1 MKNLRCKYRIGRPKR
16 IVQVTATKDKVSYI
30 YETLVVTDHGN
41 YSEKEWFELVEKQAK
56 ELFEEN
62 ILELLKQH
70 SLKELAWINT
80 DEEAYKYALELYASR
95 IWENEFWVGYDE
107 FNMQLHK
114 KEHVEQISLI

>member
-1 MKNLRCKYRIGRPKR
+1 MKNLRCKYRIGRSKR
-16 IVQVTATKDKVSYI
+16 IVQVTATKDKVSYT
-30 YETLVVTDHGN
+30 YEISVVTDHGN
-41 YSEKEWFELVEKQAK
+41 YSEKEWFGLVEKQAK

-95 IWENEFWVGYDE
+95 IWENKDWVGYEE
-107 FNMQLHK
+107 FNIQLHK

>member
-1 MKNLRCKYRIGRPKR
+1 MKNLRCKYRIGRSKR
-16 IVQVTATKDKVSYI
+16 IVQVTATKDKVSYT
-30 YETLVVTDHGN
+30 YEISVVTDHGS
-41 YSEKEWFELVEKQAK
+41 YSEKEWFGLVEKQAK

-95 IWENEFWVGYDE
+95 IWENESWVGYEE
-107 FNMQLHK
+107 FNIQLHK